1 MNAARA
7 AFFPTISLT
16 AQGGL
21 ESLALRSLFNEGAA
35 FYAMGAG
42 LTQPIFE
49 GFRLEGQL
57 EQQQGRQAELLQ
69 AYRSSVI
76 NGFADVER
84 ALIAV
89 RQLAEQERLQRD
101 SLASSRR
108 AYDIAE
114 QRLREG
120 TVDLITV
127 LNTQTTLFQAEDALT
142 QVRLARF
149 LAAISLYQALGGG
162 WTSPATTSPA
172 MTSPATTAADK
183 PRP

>member
-1 MNAARA
+1 M
-7 AFFPTISLT
+7 
-16 AQGGL
+16 
-21 ESLALRSLFNEGAA
+21 
-35 FYAMGAG
+35 
-42 LTQPIFE
+42 
-49 GFRLEGQL
+49 
-57 EQQQGRQAELLQ
+57 
-69 AYRSSVI
+69 
-76 NGFADVER
+76 ER

-127 LNTQTTLFQAEDALT
+127 LNTQPTLFQAEDALT